1 MYLLQFFFPPDV
13 TCKWHITCPSVN
25 KQSKNDLLLFYI
37 YYLSPHI
44 YLMFVITRRKKKC
57 SSKSPI
63 IAFERGIGEG
73 GMGGEG
79 GGGWR
84 PCAGV
89 FTSLLSQ
96 PFIHRIS
103 RQRVEDLSPELLT
116 PHSKSGSYTEAL
128 YCLCVHIRPLNLHL
142 YDTHIYTHMFF
153 HSALLGSA

>member
-1 MYLLQFFFPPDV
+1 MAHNLSFSEQAEQ
-13 TCKWHITCPSVN
+13 KWLIII
-25 KQSKNDLLLFYI
+25 LYILFVPAH
-37 YYLSPHI
+37 LSNVCD
-44 YLMFVITRRKKKC
+44 YKKKKKC